1 MHTVDRT
8 PTRRTPIDHAST
20 DRTTRRWPNADPARW
35 VALAAPLLVS
45 LVVLWHP
52 LDPTSALDLADRS
65 TRWIW
70 IHVGLLAVLPL
81 LAAAVWYLLS
91 PIQNRAATVSR
102 IMLAP
107 ALVLYSSFDSLVGL
121 GTGVLV
127 REASAMTGQGAD
139 ATELVEHWWSVP
151 SPIGLISA
159 LAQVSW
165 LVVLGA
171 AAIAHAQAGSARRLV
186 VALTVAT
193 VAFPFLHV
201 PGVGLVS
208 MAGLALAVMASP
220 RVCRVV
226 PRL

>member
-1 MHTVDRT
+1 MHTIERT
-8 PTRRTPIDHAST
+8 PTDHAPT
-20 DRTTRRWPNADPARW
+20 GRTTRRWPNADPARW
-35 VALAAPLLVS
+35 IALAAPILVS

-52 LDPTSALDLADRS
+52 LDPAAAMDLADRS

-91 PIQNRAATVSR
+91 PIQSRAATVSR
-102 IMLAP
+102 MMLAP
-107 ALVLYSSFDSLVGL
+107 ALVLYSAFDSLVGL

-127 REASAMTGQGAD
+127 REASTMTGD
-139 ATELVEHWWSVP
+139 ATGAVELVEHWWSVP

-159 LAQVSW
+159 LAQLSW
-165 LVVLGA
+165 LVVLAA
-171 AAIAHAQAGSARRLV
+171 AAIAHAQAGSGRRMV

-208 MAGLALAVMASP
+208 MAGLAVAVMASP
-220 RVCRVV
+220 RVCRVI

>member
-1 MHTVDRT
+1 MHTID
-8 PTRRTPIDHAST
+8 RTPIDRMPT
-20 DRTTRRWPNADPARW
+20 DRTARRWPQADPARW
-35 VALAAPLLVS
+35 VALAAPILVS

-52 LDPTSALDLADRS
+52 LDPARAMDLADRS

-81 LAAAVWYLLS
+81 LAASVWYLLS

-102 IMLAP
+102 VMLAP
-107 ALVLYSSFDSLVGL
+107 ALVLYSAFDSLVGL

-127 REASAMTGQGAD
+127 QQASTAPGQGTGA
-139 ATELVEHWWSVP
+139 AELVEHWWSVP
-151 SPIGLISA
+151 TPINLISA
-159 LAQVSW
+159 LAQLSW
-165 LVVLGA
+165 LAVLGA
-171 AAIAHAQAGSARRLV
+171 AAIAHVQAGSGRRLV

-193 VAFPFLHV
+193 IAFPFLHV

-208 MAGLALAVMASP
+208 MAGLAVAVIASP
-220 RVCRVV
+220 RVCRVI